1 MGRWPGGLSIK
12 ALVLKMCFFSQ
23 WCENIQWLFF
33 VLHVAPR
40 REVLFALILV
50 LQLDIS
56 LGILTYPIL
65 RVHKKNHTDIRMDLW
80 SFFMNKKGECYDEI
94 NGKKY
99 TSIFVLIL
107 RLSKCVVSYQYD
119 TTWHM
124 CQKNNTT
131 QHNTDNTH
139 KKYFFLR
146 VIELEVF
153 IQTYD
158 NWFSSKIIYKLC
170 GSIFRAFM
178 TSPLIWINLLV

>member
-1 MGRWPGGLSIK
+1 MQVFAWALPATTTTASSATACSATEQRIKRHMFGRNNSQRNQVKEGPSFLYIYSWFTNLFLTNNKRKYFSIVLLSHSESYFT
-12 ALVLKMCFFSQ
+12 KMIWFC
-23 WCENIQWLFF
+23 I
-33 VLHVAPR
+33 P
-40 REVLFALILV
+40 
-50 LQLDIS
+50 
-56 LGILTYPIL
+56 
-65 RVHKKNHTDIRMDLW
+65 VH
-80 SFFMNKKGECYDEI
+80 
-94 NGKKY
+94 
-99 TSIFVLIL
+99 

-131 QHNTDNTH
+131 QHNTDNTQ

-170 GSIFRAFM
+170 GSIFKAFM